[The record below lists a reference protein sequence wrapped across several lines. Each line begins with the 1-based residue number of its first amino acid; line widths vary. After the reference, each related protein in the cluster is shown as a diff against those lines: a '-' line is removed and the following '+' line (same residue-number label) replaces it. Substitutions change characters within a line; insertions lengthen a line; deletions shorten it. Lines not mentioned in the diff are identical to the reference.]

1 MLVSELAE
9 RADVPLATVKYYLRE
24 GLLPAGETTGPR
36 RAEYDESHLRR
47 LRILR
52 LLREV
57 GGIPVTSLRQVADAL
72 DDEALPV
79 HDVMTLVADVITTGP
94 AISTDPASLEIVDE
108 VLADIGWDG
117 VRRESV
123 DRQRLAALV
132 SLLNGPGPLGASPD
146 VLAFY
151 AGLADQLARAE
162 IALVD
167 HSTERSELLE
177 QMVTG
182 SVVYGQVFDLLR
194 QLGHE
199 HHHHRRTAASRPTP
213 DAPDNAET
221 GERAATAAAALLA
234 ART

>member
-36 RAEYDESHLRR
+36 RAEYGDEHLRR
-47 LRILR
+47 LRVLR

-57 GGIPVTSLRQVADAL
+57 GGVPVTSLRQVADAL
-72 DDEALPV
+72 DDDTLPV
-79 HDVMTLVADVITTGP
+79 HDVMTLVADVITAGP
-94 AISTDPASLEIVDE
+94 SIDTEPASLEIVDE
-108 VLADIGWDG
+108 VLESIGWHG
-117 VRRESV
+117 VRAESV
-123 DRQRLAALV
+123 DRLRLAALV
-132 SLLNGPGPLGASPD
+132 SLLNGPGPLGASAD

-162 IALVD
+162 VALVD
-167 HSTERSELLE
+167 HATERSELLE

-182 SVVYGQVFDLLR
+182 SVVYGQVFELLR

-199 HHHHRRTAASRPTP
+199 HHHHVRTAVP
-213 DAPDNAET
+213 AET
-221 GERAATAAAALLA
+221 VTG
-234 ART
+234 